1 MTATETFPI
10 ESFRMTQVHGYK
22 DITMVM
28 KGKTTIFVSE
38 NGAGKTTVL
47 NAIRLLLEQDYQGLM
62 RINFKSIFI
71 KLAGKDEI
79 EIKNERDSQLP
90 VEEVKSFMSERLF
103 INISFWE
110 DHDIRKYTRSIIDSK
125 NNEYRDS
132 LITHDIYARSKF
144 PEEFINHY
152 LNELKERI
160 TSKAI
165 KSDSLVLKSSK
176 GFNKNQKI
184 IHEALSGLEI
194 VFLPTYR
201 RVEKSFN
208 DSVKDERELNRRS
221 GFRRIGIKLHKDGIS
236 YGLKDVEEALK
247 ELTLNI
253 ERTSNLG
260 YRSLSAKMLEDLINY
275 GNNTTIAKLQNGLP
289 LIEDLERFL
298 SRVEDSGANIRARR
312 ESSNKKAE
320 LISSLKDL
328 YTENKIKDITYLEY
342 FLSQLNVVIQE
353 TKEQEYKIER
363 FVDVCNKYLT
373 SSGDSKSL
381 QFDPKSLEVIVSD
394 NFTDERIFLNDL
406 SSGEKQV
413 ISLMATIYLNDSN
426 HKIILIDEP
435 ELSLSID
442 WQRMILPD
450 LNSGENVKQI
460 IAITHSPFIFDN
472 DLDTC
477 ATAMKIKKV
486 RSDEQ

>member
-1 MTATETFPI
+1 
-10 ESFRMTQVHGYK
+10 
-22 DITMVM
+22 MVM

-38 NGAGKTTVL
+38 NGAGKTTIL
-47 NAIRLLLEQDYQGLM
+47 NAIRLLLEQDYLGLM
-62 RINFKSIFI
+62 RINFKSIYI
-71 KLAGKDEI
+71 KLAGKEEI
-79 EIKNERDSQLP
+79 EIKNERDSLLP
-90 VEEVKSFMSERLF
+90 IEEVKSFMSERFSVPSL
-103 INISFWE
+103 FWE
-110 DHDIRKYTRSIIDSK
+110 GHDIRKYTRILIDSK
-125 NNEYRDS
+125 NNEYRDN
-132 LITHDIYARSKF
+132 LITHEIYSTSKY
-144 PEEFINHY
+144 PEEFVNHY
-152 LNELKERI
+152 LIELKDMVTNRANQSEHL
-160 TSKAI
+160 TLKKSKVF
-165 KSDSLVLKSSK
+165 DT
-176 GFNKNQKI
+176 NKKL

-208 DSVKDERELNRRS
+208 NPGKEERELTPRR
-221 GFRRIGIKLHKDGIS
+221 GFRRSGIKLHKDGIS

-275 GNNTTIAKLQNGLP
+275 GNNTKIAKLQNELP

-298 SRVEDSGANIRARR
+298 SRVEDTGTNTRARR
-312 ESSNKKAE
+312 ESSNKKNE
-320 LISSLKDL
+320 LINSLKAL
-328 YTENKIKDITYLEY
+328 YSEDKIKDITYLKY
-342 FLSQLNVVIQE
+342 FLSQLNIVIQE

-394 NFTDERIFLNDL
+394 NYTDERILLNDL

-426 HKIILIDEP
+426 QKIILIDEP

-450 LNSGENVKQI
+450 LSSGENVKQI

-472 DLDTC
+472 ELDTC